1 MLAVLTAMPREASS
15 FAKAIQAS
23 PVNGRGRLLKGVIG
37 DTGVLVSTVGIRA
50 GRTESVVSELTR
62 EHGVTEIL
70 ALGYAGAA
78 SPGLRT
84 GDLVLGAET
93 CLVDDSGVSESGP
106 GTTTLDPALL
116 ARAES
121 ALSRSGVRYQIGKIG
136 TVSRVV
142 TEPDVKR
149 QLGESL
155 GVQALDME
163 TYHVA
168 EAVSR
173 YRLPFLAVRAILD
186 PVEMRLPEGL
196 DTLHEEGR
204 VSVARGLGYVVS
216 HPSEVWRLSGLG
228 LKARAADRALNEFIR
243 SFLLVN

>member
-70 ALGYAGAA
+70 VLGYAGAA

-93 CLVDDSGVSESGP
+93 CLVDDSSE
-106 GTTTLDPALL
+106 LVRADPAQLPSTLL
-116 ARAES
+116 YWRERSRRCHGRACDTR
-121 ALSRSGVRYQIGKIG
+121 LGK
-136 TVSRVV
+136 
-142 TEPDVKR
+142 
-149 QLGESL
+149 
-155 GVQALDME
+155 
-163 TYHVA
+163 
-168 EAVSR
+168 
-173 YRLPFLAVRAILD
+173 
-186 PVEMRLPEGL
+186 
-196 DTLHEEGR
+196 
-204 VSVARGLGYVVS
+204 
-216 HPSEVWRLSGLG
+216 SGL
-228 LKARAADRALNEFIR
+228 LRE
-243 SFLLVN
+243 